1 MDLKAKE
8 EILKS
13 KEEVIK
19 RKDFLL
25 GRAVKS
31 LQDLETSVEEKT
43 ALVSEKEKE
52 LADMENDL
60 RYCKERAN
68 LLEKEA
74 RKMEEKMTRL
84 EGAVEENGKLKAQ
97 LSSVESDLQMT
108 LEKVKALEDDLQNK
122 DTEIQTVRS
131 DHQQMKTQLDKAK
144 VKVKDLELERDGL
157 LREKKKMV
165 AETGKE
171 KERLELELERVSAE
185 RSLIQKELS
194 EMETRWKKS
203 SEAGKEDPDTWLRI
217 VEDSGQNSCCVQN
230 TQELEQRTPAF
241 AKSQEIITK
250 VTATDC
256 IKLPRDALYRRIIFS
271 FLLMN
276 VT

>member
-108 LEKVKALEDDLQNK
+108 LEKVKALENDLQNK

-250 VTATDC
+250 VTATAC